1 MENQCSQDENHDS
14 CECACH
20 PGSGAAGCSGCAQI
34 HGTSKMGS
42 MDPFEMVMGMW
53 YKASFRAYSDLMVEK
68 LKKRIEAANGHVMD
82 RVADALVES
91 IGKEWQAMI
100 QKSSTKREL
109 HEKLAKI
116 MSERELQKSNSSTKL
131 LYEFKIEEDG

>member
-20 PGSGAAGCSGCAQI
+20 PGSGAGGCSGCAQM
-34 HGTSKMGS
+34 HGSSKMGS

-53 YKASFRAYSDLMVEK
+53 YKASFRAYSELMVEK
-68 LKKRIEAANGHVMD
+68 LKKRIDAANAPVTD
-82 RVADALVES
+82 KVADALTES
-91 IGKEWQAMI
+91 LGKEWQAMI
-100 QKSSTKREL
+100 QKSSAKREL

-116 MSERELQKSNSSTKL
+116 MSEGSQKQK
-131 LYEFKIEEDG
+131 

>member
-1 MENQCSQDENHDS
+1 M
-14 CECACH
+14 
-20 PGSGAAGCSGCAQI
+20 
-34 HGTSKMGS
+34 HGTNKMAS

-53 YKASFRAYSDLMVEK
+53 YKTSFRAYSELMIEK
-68 LKKRIEAANGHVMD
+68 LKKRIEAANGPVMD

-100 QKSSTKREL
+100 QKSSAKREL

-116 MSERELQKSNSSTKL
+116 MSEASEKQK
-131 LYEFKIEEDG
+131 

>member
-1 MENQCSQDENHDS
+1 MENQGSQDENHDS

-53 YKASFRAYSDLMVEK
+53 YKASFRAYSELMIEK
-68 LKKRIEAANGHVMD
+68 LKKRIEAANGSVMD
-82 RVADALVES
+82 RVADAIVES

-100 QKSSTKREL
+100 QKSSVKREL

-116 MSERELQKSNSSTKL
+116 MSEASQKQK
-131 LYEFKIEEDG
+131 